1 MKLREIVGFFNSLAP
16 FSLQESYD
24 NSGIQIGNPESEI
37 HGALLT
43 IDVTEEVVKEAI
55 KHKMDLIIS
64 HHPLIFNGIKSL
76 TGKNSTERII
86 ESAVKEGVSILSVH
100 TNIDAVLEGVNG
112 KICTKLGLINPKILS
127 PLEGELCKLVF
138 FVPHDQADKVRDAV
152 FSTGAGEIGK
162 YDQCSFNASGKGSF
176 RAGEG
181 TNPFIGKQGELH
193 YEEELRVETIFPRNL
208 KSKIIPAL
216 IAAHPY
222 EEVAFD
228 IYALENKWQQTGMGI
243 IAEFED
249 PMEEFDFLN
258 GLKKIFN
265 AGCLR
270 YTELRNKKIKKVA
283 VCGGSGSFL
292 LNQAISS
299 GADAFVTGD
308 FKYHQFFEAEKKI
321 LIADIGHYESEQF
334 TKELFYESLTK
345 KFPKFALRLSEINT
359 NPINYL

>member
-127 PLEGELCKLVF
+127 PLKVNFVNWCFLCLMI
-138 FVPHDQADKVRDAV
+138 R
-152 FSTGAGEIGK
+152 
-162 YDQCSFNASGKGSF
+162 
-176 RAGEG
+176 
-181 TNPFIGKQGELH
+181 
-193 YEEELRVETIFPRNL
+193 
-208 KSKIIPAL
+208 
-216 IAAHPY
+216 
-222 EEVAFD
+222 
-228 IYALENKWQQTGMGI
+228 
-243 IAEFED
+243 
-249 PMEEFDFLN
+249 
-258 GLKKIFN
+258 
-265 AGCLR
+265 
-270 YTELRNKKIKKVA
+270 
-283 VCGGSGSFL
+283 
-292 LNQAISS
+292 
-299 GADAFVTGD
+299 
-308 FKYHQFFEAEKKI
+308 
-321 LIADIGHYESEQF
+321 
-334 TKELFYESLTK
+334 LT
-345 KFPKFALRLSEINT
+345 R
-359 NPINYL
+359 